1 MKLNFFKNPKTMKS
15 EVERKILFYTK
26 EQLALIKQEISLEI
40 PLGKIA
46 EKYAKEWN
54 RPINGIYY
62 KVLSIYNKLNPE
74 IAQARKIKTKVNPRV
89 RKVQVVKQP
98 TLLQEI
104 ELQMSEGSTFDCK
117 PSRVTI
123 CKDHIRI
130 YF

>member
-1 MKLNFFKNPKTMKS
+1 MKS
-15 EVERKILFYTK
+15 EVKTERKIRFYTK
-26 EQLALIKQEISLEI
+26 EELALIKQEISLEI

-62 KVLSIYNKLNPE
+62 KVVSIYNKLNPE

-89 RKVQVVKQP
+89 TKVQVVEQP

>member
-1 MKLNFFKNPKTMKS
+1 MKS